1 MHAVND
7 PVLGACASAARCLGG
22 ASCGPQLQAAWPSQT
37 AFTQR
42 RLRLLSTNQGMQP
55 PSKHP
60 PGAPLPIQALSSPLS
75 GLLADRL
82 DRTHVV
88 AFGCFLW
95 GVMTAG
101 IGMATTLHQ
110 AWP

>member
-1 MHAVND
+1 MQALPGPRGSISWAAAASSRPAGSD
-7 PVLGACASAARCLGG
+7 SASAGLPVICHL
-22 ASCGPQLQAAWPSQT
+22 PP
-37 AFTQR
+37 
-42 RLRLLSTNQGMQP
+42 LSR
-55 PSKHP
+55 HP
-60 PGAPLPIQALSSPLS
+60 PDAPLPIQALSSPLS

-110 AWP
+110 VWP